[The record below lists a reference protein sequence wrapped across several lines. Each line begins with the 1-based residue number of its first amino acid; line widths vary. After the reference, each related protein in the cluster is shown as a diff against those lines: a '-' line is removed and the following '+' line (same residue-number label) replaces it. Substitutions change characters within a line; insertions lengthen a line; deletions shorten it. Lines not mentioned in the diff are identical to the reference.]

1 MRPRTRAAR
10 FRIVSMNKTVVWVI
24 AVLGVA
30 VGAGAGYWFGQKG
43 APASEPGAAADSRK
57 SGAAAPPPSAVAV
70 EAVRVATAAM
80 PQTITAVGSLRSDE
94 SITVRPE
101 VAGRISAILFS
112 EGQRVGKGATLVKL
126 DPSIN
131 EADVQQARAN
141 LKLAQSKFDRAV
153 DLAKS
158 HYISGQAKDEAE
170 NNLRVAE
177 AALQLAEAKLA
188 KTEIKA
194 PFSGTIGLRVV
205 SVGDYVK
212 EGADIVNLEAIDPLK
227 VDFRV
232 PEIYLKQV
240 QVGQSLQIALD
251 ALPERSYEGRVFAIN
266 PLVDAAGRSIVIR
279 ALVRNADTTLR
290 PGMFARV
297 RLITRDERDALVVP
311 EQALVPQ
318 GDEQYVYRVVEGK
331 ALRTRVDVGQRR
343 EGRVEIVKGLAA
355 GDTVV
360 TAGQLKLRDGAPVSV
375 ADVGGPPA
383 GAAPAKAETGG
394 ALIPAPVEP
403 VRAPAKAESATSARP
418 PKS

>member
-1 MRPRTRAAR
+1 
-10 FRIVSMNKTVVWVI
+10 MNKSVVGALVALGI
-24 AVLGVA
+24 AA
-30 VGAGAGYWFGQKG
+30 AAGAGYWLGHLGSPAPAMPASDAKG
-43 APASEPGAAADSRK
+43 AGGAAPGSPQA
-57 SGAAAPPPSAVAV
+57 GVTV
-70 EAVRVATAAM
+70 EAVKVATVSL

-101 VAGRISAILFS
+101 VAGRISVIAFN
-112 EGQRVGKGATLVKL
+112 EGQRVVKGATLVKL

-141 LKLAQSKFDRAV
+141 LKLAKSKFDRAT

-158 HYISGQAKDEAE
+158 NFISSQAKDEAE

-194 PFSGTIGLRVV
+194 PFSGIIGLRVL

-232 PEIYLKQV
+232 PEIYLRQV
-240 QVGQSLQIALD
+240 QVGQALEVTLD
-251 ALPERSYEGRVFAIN
+251 ALPGKTYEGKVFAIN
-266 PLVDAAGRSIVIR
+266 PLIDATGRSIVIR
-279 ALVRNADTTLR
+279 AQVKNADTALR

-297 RLITRDERDALVVP
+297 RLITRDQQDALVLP
-311 EQALVPQ
+311 EQAIVPQ
-318 GDEQYVYRVVEGK
+318 GEEMYVFKVVDGK
-331 ALRTRVDVGQRR
+331 AMRTKVAVGQRR
-343 EGRVEIVKGLAA
+343 DGKVEISSGLAA

-360 TAGQLKLRDGAPVSV
+360 SAGQLKLRDGVPVAIAGNGGRAV
-375 ADVGGPPA
+375 AGGSSEGTPPSGPLKSAPPA
-383 GAAPAKAETGG
+383 
-394 ALIPAPVEP
+394 PAP
-403 VRAPAKAESATSARP
+403 
-418 PKS
+418 KS